1 VRNVLPKRRL
11 IASHLGFGPA
21 RCGIALLLAALFTA
35 APLQARAQAL
45 IVPLT
50 GRRVHDVNAEQLFHT
65 LFNDFFYER
74 DGTTYVQTGDIP
86 AMWLRDSSAQTIPY
100 IRFFREFP
108 QLRSQFDGVI
118 QRNARNINKDPYAN
132 AFQTSYHVWER
143 KWEVDSLAWPV
154 VLTWVYW
161 RQTRDRSVFT
171 WQLHSALRKIV
182 ATYTCERNHPQCGQ
196 YNYPFHV
203 SSSDRY
209 ADTGMIWG
217 GFRPSDDAVQYRFNI
232 PQNALAVVALRE
244 IERLARDGY
253 HDRALADSAGTMA
266 TGIMRSILFYGVYY
280 DASQH
285 GWTYAYET
293 DGFGRYAVMDDANI
307 PNLTTLPYIDWCSA
321 HDPAYLNAR
330 AMALSRRNPY
340 YFEGR
345 YAAGL
350 GSAHTPPGYIWPL
363 GIIGR
368 ALTAT
373 SSSEVAEAVTTLAE
387 TDGEL
392 GTIHE
397 SFYDD
402 GYWKYTRDEF
412 GWANALGAE
421 LAFRSL
427 AGYGSTQFDPG
438 GPVLPLE
445 TRSVTPALVRPYEQ
459 LQNAAKIVAALDYL
473 LRHH

>member
-1 VRNVLPKRRL
+1 L
-11 IASHLGFGPA
+11 IASRLGFGPA
-21 RCGIALLLAALFTA
+21 RRAVALLLAVLFISV
-35 APLQARAQAL
+35 PVQARAQSL

-143 KWEVDSLAWPV
+143 KWEIDSLAWPV

-161 RQTRDRSVFT
+161 RQTKDRRVFT
-171 WQLHSALRKIV
+171 WQLHSALRKII
-182 ATYTCERNHPQCGQ
+182 ATYACERNHPRCGH
-196 YNYPFHV
+196 YDYPFHV
-203 SSSDRY
+203 YSSDRY
-209 ADTGMIWG
+209 ANTGMIWG
-217 GFRPSDDAVQYRFNI
+217 GFRPSDDAVRYRFNI

-244 IERLARDGY
+244 IERLAEDGF
-253 HDRALADSAGTMA
+253 HDRALADSARTMA
-266 TGIMRSILFYGVYY
+266 TGIMRAILFYGVYY
-280 DASQH
+280 DTSQH
-285 GWTYAYET
+285 VWTYAYET

-321 HDPAYLNAR
+321 DDPTYLNAR

-340 YFEGR
+340 YFEGI

-363 GIIGR
+363 GVIGR

-373 SSSEVAEAVTTLAE
+373 SSNEVAEAVTTLAE

-397 SFYDD
+397 SFYDN
-402 GYWKYTRDEF
+402 GYWKFTRDEF

-445 TRSVTPALVRPYEQ
+445 TRSVTPSLVRPYEQ
-459 LQNAAKIVAALDYL
+459 LQNAAKIVAALNYL

>member
-1 VRNVLPKRRL
+1 M
-11 IASHLGFGPA
+11 
-21 RCGIALLLAALFTA
+21 
-35 APLQARAQAL
+35 
-45 IVPLT
+45 T
-50 GRRVHDVNAEQLFHT
+50 GRRIHDLKAEQLFHT
-65 LFNDFFYER
+65 LFNDFFFER
-74 DGTTYVQTGDIP
+74 DFTTYVQTGDIP

-100 IRFFREFP
+100 IRFYREYP

-132 AFQTSYHVWER
+132 AFQASYHVWER

-161 RQTRDRSVFT
+161 RQTHDRSVFT

-182 ATYTCERNHPQCGQ
+182 ATYACERNHPRCSK
-196 YNYPFHV
+196 YDYPYHV
-203 SSSDRY
+203 FTSNRY
-209 ADTGMIWG
+209 ANTGMIWS

-244 IERLARDGY
+244 IERLANDGF
-253 HDRALADSAGTMA
+253 HDRALADSARSMA
-266 TGIMRSILFYGVYY
+266 TGVMRGILFYGRYY
-280 DASQH
+280 DATH
-285 GWTYAYET
+285 AAWTYAYET

-321 HDPAYLNAR
+321 EDPTYLNTR
-330 AMALSRRNPY
+330 AMTLSKRNPY
-340 YFEGR
+340 YYQGR

-350 GSAHTPPGYIWPL
+350 GSAHTPQNYVWPL

-402 GYWKYTRDEF
+402 GYWRYTRDEF

-421 LAFRSL
+421 LTFRTL

-438 GPVLPLE
+438 GPVLPLQ
-445 TRSVTPALVRPYEQ
+445 TRSVTPALVVRPYEQ
-459 LQNAAKIVAALDYL
+459 LQNAAKIVSALGHL
-473 LRHH
+473 LRNH